1 MTKDEYYIR
10 RCFELA
16 RKGNGSASPN
26 PMVGAVIVHDGK
38 IIGEGYHQKY
48 GEAHAEVNA
57 VNDAKT
63 YQHLLPKST
72 LYVSLEPCCFHG
84 KTPACTDLIK
94 RHQIAK
100 VVISALDVTPEVNG
114 KGVAL
119 LEAEGIEVVTG
130 ILKEEGEKL
139 VKERAIFV
147 RENRPYVILKYA
159 QSRDGYFGKIDQQV
173 WISNHFSKRLV
184 HKWRGEVDAILVG
197 TNTAEVDNPAL
208 TNRLFYGK
216 SPKRIVLDQHNR
228 LAKNL
233 QIFDGKMPTFVVSKK
248 PDPLLQCPNL
258 QYFQH
263 PFNTHL
269 LRDLLTYLHQQN
281 IGSLLVEGGKQ
292 LLVDFIHQGLWDE
305 ARILIGQK
313 ELGEGIIA
321 PKLSAKASKDY
332 ELYGDQLRVYYNQ
345 EDKEP

>member
-1 MTKDEYYIR
+1 MIKDEYFIR

-16 RKGNGSASPN
+16 RRGKGSVSPN

-57 VNDAKT
+57 VRDANG
-63 YQHLLPKST
+63 YHHLLPQST

-94 RHQIAK
+94 RHKIPK
-100 VVISALDVTPEVNG
+100 VVIAALDATPEVNG
-114 KGVAL
+114 MGVRL
-119 LEAEGIEVVTG
+119 LKEAGVEVVTG
-130 ILKEEGEKL
+130 ILKKEGERL
-139 VKERAIFV
+139 V
-147 RENRPYVILKYA
+147 RERTVFVTEKRPYVVLKYA
-159 QSRDGYFGKIDQQV
+159 QSSDGYFGRENQQV
-173 WISNHFSKRLV
+173 WISNQFSKRLV

-197 TNTAEVDNPAL
+197 TNTAQIDNPAL

-216 SPKRIVLDQHNR
+216 SPKRVVLDQHNR
-228 LAKNL
+228 LSENL
-233 QIFDGKMPTFVVSKK
+233 QIFDRKIPTFIVSKY
-248 PDPLLQCPNL
+248 PNPLLQHSNIHH
-258 QYFQH
+258 FQH

-281 IGSLLVEGGKQ
+281 IGSLMVEGGKQ
-292 LLVDFIHQGLWDE
+292 LLDHFIQQDLWDE
-305 ARILIGQK
+305 ARVLIGKQ

-321 PKLSAKASKDY
+321 PKLPLKVSEHY
-332 ELYGDQLRVYYNQ
+332 ETYDDQLKIYLHHQ
-345 EDKEP
+345 